1 MKIIS
6 DIVTLRTTLKNQP
19 NIAFVPTMGNL
30 HQGHLSLVK
39 EAKKHAEYIVVSIF
53 INRLQFLPNEDFD
66 RYPRTFE
73 TDCKQLESLSVDA
86 VFVPD
91 ESMLYPEKQTFTLAL
106 PPIADILEG
115 KYRPKFFH
123 GVATI
128 VLKLFNIVQ
137 PQIAIFGKKDYQ
149 QLHIIRNMV
158 QQLNLPIKIIACE
171 TQRSPNGLALSSRNQ
186 YLNKKEQLEATHLY
200 KTLLSIKN
208 EISLHNID
216 TLQTNAVE
224 TLNQRNWR
232 VDYVEIRHRQTL
244 EQAFAHSKELIV
256 LAAAWLGKT
265 RLIDNIEL

>member
-6 DIVTLRTTLKNQP
+6 DIATLRTTLKNQP
-19 NIAFVPTMGNL
+19 NIAFIPTMGNL
-30 HQGHLSLVK
+30 NQGHLSLVK
-39 EAKKHAEYIVVSIF
+39 EAKNHVDYVVVSIF

-73 TDCKQLESLSVDA
+73 TDCEQLKNLKVDV
-86 VFVPD
+86 VFAPD
-91 ESMLYPEKQTFTLAL
+91 ENTLYPEKQFFTLAL

-115 KYRPKFFH
+115 KHRPKFFH
-123 GVATI
+123 GVAI
-128 VLKLFNIVQ
+128 VVLKLFNIVQ
-137 PQIAIFGKKDYQ
+137 PQLAIFGKKDYQ

-171 TQRSPNGLALSSRNQ
+171 TQRLPNGLALSSRNQ
-186 YLNKKEQLEATHLY
+186 YLNKKEQLEASHLY

-208 EISLHNID
+208 EISQHNVD
-216 TLQTNAVE
+216 TLQNNAVE
-224 TLNQRNWR
+224 TLHQRNWR
-232 VDYVEIRHRQTL
+232 VDYIEIRHRKTL
-244 EQAFAHSKELIV
+244 EQAFDHSKELTV